1 MSLVSKFTLNDINN
15 AVNANADLYIAEC
28 ENAYRKSLERVKNTI
43 VSTEGRKLVML
54 AGPSSS
60 GKTTTAGIICS
71 LIKQTGRNAIT
82 VSLDDFYKDQKFAP
96 KFDDGTPDFET
107 VHALDIEKIDECL
120 KTLVTTGSTMLPKFD
135 FATRTPIE
143 NAKRVEI
150 GDNDVVV
157 VEGLH
162 ALNPLIT
169 DPIEG
174 EELIKLYVSVSSRV
188 YDESSVCFT
197 KRDIRF
203 IRRMIRDYQFRNS
216 PVDFTFYLWNG
227 VRMGEDRYL
236 FPFSNKADIKIDS
249 IHPYE
254 LCVYKELATDLFC
267 HINSDSVYYDQAQIY
282 IEKLSKLQT
291 LDKSRLPENSLLHE
305 FLG

>member
-1 MSLVSKFTLNDINN
+1 MKFVSKFTLNGINESIN
-15 AVNANADLYIAEC
+15 TDADSYIAKC
-28 ENAYRKSLERVKNTI
+28 ENAYKKSLERVSDMI
-43 VSTEGRKLVML
+43 VSTGGRKLVML

-71 LIKQTGRNAIT
+71 LVKATGRNAIT
-82 VSLDDFYKDQKFAP
+82 VSLDDFYKDQRFAP
-96 KFDDGTPDFET
+96 KFDDGSPDFET
-107 VHALDIEKIDECL
+107 VHALDIEKIDFCL
-120 KTLVTTGSTMLPKFD
+120 KTLITTGEVLLPRFD
-135 FATRTPIE
+135 FSTRTPIE
-143 NAKRVEI
+143 NDRKVEI
-150 GDNDVVV
+150 GSDDVVI

-169 DPIEG
+169 DPLEG

-188 YDESSVCFT
+188 YDENKVYFT

-216 PVDFTFYLWNG
+216 PVDFTFYLWKG
-227 VRMGEDRYL
+227 VRTGEDRYL
-236 FPFSNKADIKIDS
+236 FPFSDRADVKIDS

-254 LCVYKELATDLFC
+254 LCLYKELATELLT
-267 HINSDSVYYDQAQIY
+267 HIKSDSVYYAKAQTY
-282 IEKLSKLQT
+282 IEKLSRLQT
-291 LDKSRLPENSLLHE
+291 LDKTKLPDDSLLHE